1 MGKIVLRVVFLASL
15 ALNVA
20 FAVYLILTFCPMNS
34 RFNTSDPRL
43 SRQQIRDMKEIR
55 RQMLPRYEALQQKR
69 DRFQEELVA
78 LLKMEP
84 SDRERIHSC
93 IENIGV
99 VQKEIRK
106 LNVEEIL
113 ACKRFLSDRQCGC
126 LLDRGAKKTKMS
138 CEGDKGCSADSK

>member
-20 FAVYLILTFCPMNS
+20 FAVYLISTCS
-34 RFNTSDPRL
+34 RGAANRAFDPKL
-43 SRQQIRDMKEIR
+43 SKQQEQSMKEVH